1 MGLRGTMSAWR
12 IWREDFYVRVY
23 LNTHQ
28 RTVRLYL
35 EGDPGNDVQRVND
48 VAQRLAHLPS
58 MGVSHHRMQ
67 INLEQKNIRI
77 ISATSS
83 LTTLISCCVAVHYS
97 LLSPL

>member
-1 MGLRGTMSAWR
+1 MGLRGTMSTWR

-28 RTVRLYL
+28 RTVKLYL
-35 EGDPGNDVQRVND
+35 EGDPGNDVQRIDD

-67 INLEQKNIRI
+67 INLEQKNISI
-77 ISATSS
+77 IS
-83 LTTLISCCVAVHYS
+83 
-97 LLSPL
+97 